1 MLEFSLY
8 VNMML
13 FAVGLLLMFVVIA
26 KQQEHPV
33 MVRAILMAYFLV
45 VLQYNFDRLQI
56 TAHKLMIASAAVALL
71 VWIRQPI
78 PATEAD

>member
-13 FAVGLLLMFVVIA
+13 FVVGLLLMFVVIA
-26 KQQEHPV
+26 KQQEHPI